1 MNNIKIALP
10 SLIIL
15 AFLCIFCIVHDKY
28 MEDFSH
34 TLQSSAKGVITC
46 AIDEDMDGIDRY
58 IEDIK
63 TYTGDRRSEIFILSE
78 HADANNIFFSFS
90 KILAARQTGSFDEI
104 LFSANDFMTAAE
116 FFIKKICFVLKMYYK
131 NSGNKPLLFI

>member
-15 AFLCIFCIVHDKY
+15 ALLTFFCIVHDKY

-63 TYTGDRRSEIFILSE
+63 TYTGDRRSETFILSE
-78 HADANNIFFSFS
+78 HADANNIFSSLS
-90 KILAARQTGSFDEI
+90 KILTARQTEDFEEI
-104 LFSANDFMTAAE
+104 LFSASE
-116 FFIKKICFVLKMYYK
+116 FYDYCGVFHQK
-131 NSGNKPLLFI
+131 NMLCLENIL